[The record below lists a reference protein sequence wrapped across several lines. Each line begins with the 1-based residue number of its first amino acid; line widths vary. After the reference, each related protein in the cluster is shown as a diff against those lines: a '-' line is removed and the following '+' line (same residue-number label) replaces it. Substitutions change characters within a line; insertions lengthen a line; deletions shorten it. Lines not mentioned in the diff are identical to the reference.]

1 MIATQSDI
9 RIAGIVGD
17 SIVDGPGLR
26 MAIFFQGC
34 LRGCAGCHN
43 PGSWALTGGR
53 GIEAG
58 ALLAEIDKN
67 PLLTGVTFTGGEPLL
82 RAGALIPLAE
92 GIGERGLDLAVYTGW
107 VFEDVLAD
115 GDPDVLRLLRLASVI
130 VDGPFMIEQKSLLLP
145 FRGSGNQ
152 RVLDAKKS
160 LSESRAVP
168 TGSPAWCKTPS
179 TPSRRMK
186 PHKAP

>member
-1 MIATQSDI
+1 MIAIQSDI

-53 GIEAG
+53 EIEAD
-58 ALLAEIDKN
+58 ALLARIDKN
-67 PLLTGVTFTGGEPLL
+67 PLLAGVTFTGGEPLL

-92 GIGERGLDLAVYTGW
+92 GIRGRGLDLAVYTGW
-107 VFEDVLAD
+107 VFEDILAD
-115 GDPDVLRLLRLASVI
+115 GDPDALRLLGLASVI
-130 VDGPFMIEQKSLLLP
+130 VDGPFMIERKSLLLP

-168 TGSPAWCKTPS
+168 TGDPSWCKAPEG
-179 TPSRRMK
+179 PGRPR
-186 PHKAP
+186 KAP

>member
-1 MIATQSDI
+1 MIAIQNDI

-43 PGSWALTGGR
+43 PGSWELGGGR
-53 GIEAG
+53 EIGAG
-58 ALLAEIDKN
+58 ALLAEADKN
-67 PLLTGVTFTGGEPLL
+67 PLLSGVTFTGGEPLL

-92 GIGERGLDLAVYTGW
+92 GIDERGLDLAIYTGW
-107 VFEDVLAD
+107 TFEDILAD
-115 GDPDVLRLLRLASVI
+115 GDPDALRLLGFASVI
-130 VDGPFMIEQKSLLLP
+130 VDGPFMIERKSLMLP

-152 RVLDAKKS
+152 RILDAKKS
-160 LSESRAVP
+160 LSQSRAVP
-168 TGSPAWCKTPS
+168 TGNPAWCK
-179 TPSRRMK
+179 
-186 PHKAP
+186 AP